1 MLSPERFAFL
11 LRRLQLETLD
21 SLSIAAAPMMTERH
35 VPPFPPDAPALVT
48 AIEGRHF
55 EPLFRVLRTVYPP
68 AHGVRLVRLPDGEVT
83 ALTLEALTC
92 EKGTLSDQA
101 EYALYLPPLPAGSSF
116 EAFQEVVAHLH
127 APDGCPWDRKQT
139 HQTLRKYLLE
149 ESYEA
154 LAAMDAGDAGKM
166 REEFGDL
173 LLQIVL
179 NAQIGYES
187 GEFTMTEVLKEIHDK
202 LIRRHPH
209 VFGQVEVD
217 DVGEVL
223 TNWERIKQEER
234 RSRGEEEKSLL
245 DGVPAALP
253 ALSQAQEYQARAARV
268 GFDWP
273 EVQGVLEKIREE
285 IEEVRR
291 AADLTELTAEV
302 GDLLF
307 ALVNLARWKKV
318 DAEAA
323 LRETNQKFRR
333 RFAYIERRARQ
344 SGRDLNALT
353 LEEMDAW
360 WNEAKKKD
368 VDYGSHT

>member
-11 LRRLQLETLD
+11 LHLLQLETLD
-21 SLSIAAAPMMTERH
+21 SLSIAAASVLVERH

-48 AIEGRHF
+48 AIESRQMQ
-55 EPLFRVLRTVYPP
+55 PLGRVLRTVYPP
-68 AHGVRLVRLPDGEVT
+68 AHGVRLVRLPEGEVT
-83 ALTLEALTC
+83 ALTLEALTG
-92 EKGTLSDQA
+92 EGVSFSDQA

-116 EAFQEVVAHLH
+116 EAFQEVVAHLR

-154 LAAMDAGDAGKM
+154 LAAMDAEDADKM

-179 NAQIGYES
+179 NAQIGCES

-209 VFGQVEVD
+209 VFGEVEVD
-217 DVGEVL
+217 GVGEVL

-273 EVQGVLEKIREE
+273 EVEGVLEKIREE

-291 AADLTELTAEV
+291 AADLAELTAEV

-323 LRETNQKFRR
+323 LRETNRKFRR
-333 RFAYIERRARQ
+333 RFGYIERRARQ

-360 WNEAKKKD
+360 WNEAK
-368 VDYGSHT
+368 HH

>member
-1 MLSPERFAFL
+1 MLSSERFALL
-11 LRRLQLETLD
+11 LRLFSLETIDAL
-21 SLSIAAAPMMTERH
+21 SLVTGRVVAERH
-35 VPPFPPDAPALVT
+35 LPPFPPDVPALVT
-48 AIEGRHF
+48 AIEGRAL
-55 EPLFRVLRTVYPP
+55 EPLCRVLRTVYPP

-83 ALTLEALTC
+83 ALTLEALTG
-92 EKGTLSDQA
+92 EAASLADQA
-101 EYALYLPPLPAGSSF
+101 EYALYLPPLPAGCSF
-116 EAFQEVVAHLH
+116 EAFQEVIAHLR

-209 VFGQVEVD
+209 VFGEVEVNG
-217 DVGEVL
+217 VGEVL

-273 EVQGVLEKIREE
+273 EVEGVLEKIREE
-285 IEEVRR
+285 IEEVRC
-291 AADLTELTAEV
+291 AADLAELTAEV

-333 RFAYIERRARQ
+333 RFGYIERRARQ
-344 SGRDLNALT
+344 SGRDLNTLT
-353 LEEMDAW
+353 LQEMDAW
-360 WNEAKKKD
+360 WNEARQNLA
-368 VDYGSHT
+368 